1 MLSKLSTNYLQRNRY
16 QISPAFFQR
25 RLIHAKP
32 KEYNGVND
40 IVYHFKKQDHFSYF
54 LKYMMWTVFGSLALH
69 LTWRKIDYREYKE
82 KTQQK
87 IQVME
92 EVAQCLEKGEGINE
106 SLRNEIKAVI
116 RNELSLADEE
126 EEEENNSILVKSKK
140 SYSVFY
146 IFY

>member
-1 MLSKLSTNYLQRNRY
+1 
-16 QISPAFFQR
+16 
-25 RLIHAKP
+25 
-32 KEYNGVND
+32 
-40 IVYHFKKQDHFSYF
+40 
-54 LKYMMWTVFGSLALH
+54 MMWTVFGSLALH

-126 EEEENNSILVKSKK
+126 EEEENNSILVKILRASTPEPTPDKQATSEDVTEGK
-140 SYSVFY
+140 WFEQKTPVYL
-146 IFY
+146 